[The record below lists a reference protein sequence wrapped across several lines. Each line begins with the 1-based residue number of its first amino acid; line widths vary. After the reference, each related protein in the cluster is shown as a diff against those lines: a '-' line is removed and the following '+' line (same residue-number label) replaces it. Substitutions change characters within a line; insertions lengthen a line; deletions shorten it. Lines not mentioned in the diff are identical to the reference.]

1 MNVRASDL
9 LAYALLGGSV
19 LVGLLLWSALPD
31 QMAVHFGVNDQ
42 PDSFVAKPVGIV
54 LAPGVGLAAVL
65 VTRYAPGWATRTYH
79 SPEVERLTVV
89 FVSAVIAY
97 VQGYVYAWNLGYQV
111 PVSLVVVPVLLGA
124 GALVVYT
131 YTR

>member
-31 QMAVHFGVNDQ
+31 QMAVHFGGNDQ
-42 PDSFVAKPVGIV
+42 PDNYVAKPLAVV
-54 LAPGVGLAAVL
+54 LAPGIGLAAVL
-65 VTRYAPGWATRTYH
+65 VTRYAPDWASRTYH

-111 PVSLVVVPVLLGA
+111 PASLVVVPVLVGA
-124 GALVVYT
+124 AALVLYS